1 MREKKKLVLI
11 LDDATFHCSD
21 NLKKKCKECDI
32 EILILPGGTTSFL
45 QPLDVVV
52 NKPYKDKL
60 RELYQKWMIDKCLK
74 QHEEDQ
80 INSYFKPPDDLQ
92 ILQWIV
98 EGKTAITQEL
108 MKMAFEKTGITNDER
123 KNQIFENFAMKFDS
137 HQLDELFFIIL
148 FFLILCLE

>member
-1 MREKKKLVLI
+1 M
-11 LDDATFHCSD
+11 
-21 NLKKKCKECDI
+21 
-32 EILILPGGTTSFL
+32 
-45 QPLDVVV
+45 VV

-80 INSYFKPPDDLQ
+80 INSYFKPPDDLL